1 MIHLEQ
7 STSIAVLRLDH
18 GRVSALDVELL
29 AALDEALAAVQRSAA
44 RALVLT
50 GTGTSFSAGVDLFR
64 LLDGGPEYVRR
75 FLPLLDAALRRLFL
89 FPRPVV
95 AAINGHAIAGGC
107 ILACAGDRRLLSEG
121 KARLGVPELRV
132 GVPFPVLA
140 LEMVRFATDP
150 RTLQDLI
157 YGGATFNAEEALRRG
172 LVDEVVPGPEL
183 LDRAVAAAES
193 LARIPP
199 EAFALVK
206 RQLREPAM
214 QRVERLAR
222 VMDAQILAAWC
233 SPEATQTIRA
243 FLDATIGKRP

>member
-7 STSIAVLRLDH
+7 SASIAVLRLDH
-18 GRVSALDVELL
+18 GKVSALDAELL
-29 AALDEALAAVQRSAA
+29 AALDEALAAVERSAA

-50 GTGTSFSAGVDLFR
+50 GTGSSFSAGVDLFR
-64 LLDGGPEYVRR
+64 LIDGGPEYVRR

-95 AAINGHAIAGGC
+95 AALNGHAIAGGC
-107 ILACAGDRRLLSEG
+107 ILACAGDRRILSEG

-140 LEMVRFATDP
+140 LEIMRFAADP
-150 RTLQDLI
+150 RKLQDLI
-157 YGGATFNAEEALRRG
+157 YDGATFNAQEALQRG

-183 LDRAVAAAES
+183 MDRAVSAAES
-193 LARIPP
+193 LAAIPP
-199 EAFALVK
+199 GAFALVK

-222 VMDAQILAAWC
+222 ELDAQILAAWC
-233 SPEATQTIRA
+233 APEAAQAIRTY
-243 FLDATIGKRP
+243 LDATIGKRP